1 MTILDGKALAAKIK
15 EQTLE
20 TTKALAAEG
29 KRQPCLAVVLV
40 GEDPASQI
48 YVRNKH
54 NDCITT
60 GIKSLMH
67 TLPADTQEE
76 ELLALIDRLN
86 GDDGVDGIL
95 VQLPLPKHLNEQR
108 VTERISALKD
118 VDAFSAY
125 NVGLIT
131 LGRGGFKPCT
141 PAGIMRLLEEYG
153 IDPKGKE
160 CVVVGRSN
168 IVGKPMALLLLAA
181 GGTVTVCHT
190 KTADL
195 AFHTRRADIIVA
207 AAGKA
212 DLINGDMVKE
222 GAVIVDVGMNRK
234 DGKLCGDVDFESCAP
249 KASYIT
255 PVPGGVGPM
264 TRAMLLD
271 NTLTAYRLSSEK

>member
-15 EQTLE
+15 ENTKA
-20 TTKALAAEG
+20 TTAALAAEG

-54 NDCITT
+54 NDCVTT

-67 TLPADTQEE
+67 TLPADTSEE
-76 ELLALIDRLN
+76 DLLALIDSLN
-86 GDDGVDGIL
+86 ADDTVDGIL
-95 VQLPLPKHLNEQR
+95 VQLPLPRHLDEKK
-108 VTERISALKD
+108 VTERISAYKD

-125 NVGLIT
+125 NVGKIT

-141 PAGIMRLLEEYG
+141 PAGIMKLLEEYS
-153 IDPKGKE
+153 IDPTGKE

-195 AFHTRRADIIVA
+195 AYHTRRADIVVA
-207 AAGKA
+207 AAGRA
-212 DLINGDMVKE
+212 NLIRGDMVKE
-222 GAVIVDVGMNRK
+222 GAVIIDVGMNRA
-234 DGKLCGDVDFESCAP
+234 DGKLCGDVNFEECAK

-264 TRAMLLD
+264 TRAMLLE
-271 NTLTAYRLSSEK
+271 NTLTAYKAKNN

>member
-1 MTILDGKALAAKIK
+1 MTILNGKALAEKIRGQVASATA
-15 EQTLE
+15 EF
-20 TTKALAAEG
+20 AAAG

-54 NDCITT
+54 NDCVTT

-67 TLPADTQEE
+67 TLPADTTQEE
-76 ELLALIDRLN
+76 LTALIDSLN
-86 GDDGVDGIL
+86 ADDSVDGIL
-95 VQLPLPKHLNEQR
+95 VQLPLPRHLNENA
-108 VTERISALKD
+108 VTERIRADKD

-131 LGRGGFKPCT
+131 LGRDGFKPCT
-141 PAGIMRLLEEYG
+141 PAGVMRLLEEYNVD
-153 IDPKGKE
+153 ISGKE

-168 IVGKPMALLLLAA
+168 IVGKPMAQLLLAA

-207 AAGKA
+207 AAGRA
-212 DLINGDMVKE
+212 SLITGDMVKE

-234 DGKLCGDVDFESCAP
+234 DGILCGDVDYEACAA

-264 TRAMLLD
+264 TRAMLLE
-271 NTLTAYRLSSEK
+271 NTITAYKNHTK

>member
-1 MTILDGKALAAKIK
+1 MITLDGKALAAKIK
-15 EQTLE
+15 EETLC
-20 TTKALAAEG
+20 TTEALRADG

-67 TLPADTQEE
+67 TLPADTAEE
-76 ELLALIDRLN
+76 ELMALIDRLN
-86 GDDGVDGIL
+86 ADDTVDGIL

-108 VTERISALKD
+108 VTERISASKD

-125 NVGLIT
+125 NVGQIT

-141 PAGIMRLLEEYG
+141 PAGIMRLLYEYG

-195 AFHTRRADIIVA
+195 AFHTRRADILIA

-212 DLINGDMVKE
+212 DLIRGDMVKE

-234 DGKLCGDVDFESCAP
+234 EGKLCGDVNYDECAE

-264 TRAMLLD
+264 TRAMLLE
-271 NTLTAYRLSSEK
+271 NTLTAYKMKMQ

>member
-15 EQTLE
+15 EQTAK
-20 TTKALAAEG
+20 TTAELASQG

-54 NDCITT
+54 NDCVTT

-67 TLPADTQEE
+67 TLPADTKQED
-76 ELLALIDRLN
+76 LLSLIDSLN
-86 GDDGVDGIL
+86 ADDGVDGIL
-95 VQLPLPKHLNEQR
+95 VQLPLPKHLDEKT
-108 VTERISALKD
+108 VTERISASKD

-125 NVGLIT
+125 NVGKIT

-141 PAGIMRLLEEYG
+141 PAGIMRLLEEYN
-153 IDPKGKE
+153 IEIAGKE

-195 AFHTRRADIIVA
+195 AYHTRRADILIA
-207 AAGKA
+207 AAGRA
-212 DLINGDMVKE
+212 DLIKGDMVKE

-234 DGKLCGDVDFESCAP
+234 DGKLCGDVNFEECAA

-264 TRAMLLD
+264 TRAMLLE
-271 NTLTAYRLSSEK
+271 NTLTAYTNK

>member
-15 EQTLE
+15 EQTAK
-20 TTKALAAEG
+20 TTAKLAAEG

-54 NDCITT
+54 NDCVTT

-67 TLPADTQEE
+67 TLPADTSEVD
-76 ELLALIDRLN
+76 LLNLIDSLN
-86 GDDGVDGIL
+86 ADDTVDGIL
-95 VQLPLPKHLNEQR
+95 VQLPLPKHLDEKKI
-108 VTERISALKD
+108 TEHISASKD

-125 NVGLIT
+125 NVGKIT

-153 IDPKGKE
+153 IEIAGKE

-195 AFHTRRADIIVA
+195 AYHTLRADILIA
-207 AAGKA
+207 AAGRA
-212 DLINGDMVKE
+212 DLIKDDMVKE

-234 DGKLCGDVDFESCAP
+234 DGKLCGDVDYEKCAA

-264 TRAMLLD
+264 TRAMLLE
-271 NTLTAYRLSSEK
+271 NTITAYENH

>member
-1 MTILDGKALAAKIK
+1 MTILDGKALAAKIRSEVAVK
-15 EQTLE
+15 T
-20 TTKALAAEG
+20 ASFAAEG
-29 KRQPCLAVVLV
+29 KRQPCLAVILV
-40 GEDPASQI
+40 GADPASQI

-67 TLPADTQEE
+67 TLPAETTEE
-76 ELLALIDRLN
+76 ELLSLIDGLN
-86 GDDGVDGIL
+86 EDDSVDGIL
-95 VQLPLPKHLNEQR
+95 VQLPLPRHLNETK
-108 VTERISALKD
+108 VTERIRADKD

-125 NVGLIT
+125 NVGKIT
-131 LGRGGFKPCT
+131 LGRDAFKPCT
-141 PAGIMRLLEEYG
+141 PSGVMRILEEYG
-153 IDPKGKE
+153 IEISGKE

-212 DLINGDMVKE
+212 KLITGDMIKE
-222 GAVIVDVGMNRK
+222 GAVVIDVGMNRC
-234 DGKLCGDVDFESCAP
+234 DGVLCGDVDYEPCAA

-264 TRAMLLD
+264 TRAMLLE
-271 NTLTAYRLSSEK
+271 NTLTAYENHTK

>member
-15 EQTLE
+15 EQTAKITAE
-20 TTKALAAEG
+20 LASRG

-54 NDCITT
+54 NDCVTT

-67 TLPADTQEE
+67 TLPADTKQE
-76 ELLALIDRLN
+76 ELLSLIDSLN
-86 GDDGVDGIL
+86 ADDSVDGIL
-95 VQLPLPKHLNEQR
+95 VQLPLPKHLDEKA
-108 VTERISALKD
+108 VTERISAAKD

-125 NVGLIT
+125 NVGKIT

-153 IDPKGKE
+153 IEIAGKE

-195 AFHTRRADIIVA
+195 AYHTRRADILIA
-207 AAGKA
+207 AAGRA
-212 DLINGDMVKE
+212 DLIKGDMVKE

-234 DGKLCGDVDFESCAP
+234 DGKLCGDVNFEECAE

-264 TRAMLLD
+264 TRAMLLE
-271 NTLTAYRLSSEK
+271 NTITAYSNK

>member
-1 MTILDGKALAAKIK
+1 MTILDGKALAQKIRGEVAEK
-15 EQTLE
+15 T
-20 TTKALAAEG
+20 AAYAAEG
-29 KRQPCLAVVLV
+29 KRQPCLAVILV
-40 GEDPASQI
+40 GTDPASQI

-60 GIKSLMH
+60 GIKSLMN
-67 TLPADTQEE
+67 TLPAETTEE
-76 ELLALIDRLN
+76 ELLSLIDSLN
-86 GDDGVDGIL
+86 DDDAVDGIL
-95 VQLPLPKHLNEQR
+95 VQLPLPRHLDETK
-108 VTERISALKD
+108 VTERIRSDKD

-125 NVGLIT
+125 NVGKIT
-131 LGRGGFKPCT
+131 LGRDAFKPCT
-141 PAGIMRLLEEYG
+141 PSGVMRLLEEYN
-153 IDPKGKE
+153 IDIKGKE

-195 AFHTRRADIIVA
+195 SFHTRRADIIIA
-207 AAGKA
+207 AAGRA
-212 DLINGDMVKE
+212 DLITGDMVKE

-234 DGKLCGDVDFESCAP
+234 DGVLCGDVDFDACAA

-264 TRAMLLD
+264 TRAMLLE
-271 NTLTAYRLSSEK
+271 NTITAYNNHLN

>member
-1 MTILDGKALAAKIK
+1 MIILDGKALAAKIK

-20 TTKALAAEG
+20 TTKTLAAEG

-67 TLPADTQEE
+67 TLSADTTEE
-76 ELLALIDRLN
+76 ELLALIDSLN
-86 GDDGVDGIL
+86 ADDSVDGIL
-95 VQLPLPKHLNEQR
+95 VQLPLPGHLNEQK
-108 VTERISALKD
+108 VTERISGLKD

-125 NVGLIT
+125 NVGQIT

-212 DLINGDMVKE
+212 DLITGDMVKE

-264 TRAMLLD
+264 TRAMLLE
-271 NTLTAYRLSSEK
+271 NTLTAYRLSENK

>member
-15 EQTLE
+15 EQTAQ
-20 TTKALAAEG
+20 TTAKLAADG

-67 TLPADTQEE
+67 TLPADTSEE
-76 ELLALIDRLN
+76 SLLALIDDLN
-86 GDDGVDGIL
+86 ADSTVDGIL
-95 VQLPLPKHLNEQR
+95 VQLPLPKHLNEKT
-108 VTERISALKD
+108 VTERISAHKD

-125 NVGLIT
+125 NVGKIT

-153 IDPKGKE
+153 IDPAGKE

-190 KTADL
+190 KTANL
-195 AFHTRRADIIVA
+195 AYHTRRADILIA
-207 AAGKA
+207 AAGRA
-212 DLINGDMVKE
+212 DLIKGDMVKE

-234 DGKLCGDVDFESCAP
+234 DGKLCGDVDFDACAA

-264 TRAMLLD
+264 TRAMLLE
-271 NTLTAYRLSSEK
+271 NTLTAYMAH

>member
-15 EQTLE
+15 EE
-20 TTKALAAEG
+20 TAKTTATLAAEG
-29 KRQPCLAVVLV
+29 KRQPCLAVILV

-54 NDCITT
+54 NDCVTT

-67 TLPADTQEE
+67 TLPKDITED
-76 ELLALIDRLN
+76 ELLSLIDELN
-86 GDDGVDGIL
+86 ADDTVDGIL
-95 VQLPLPKHLNEQR
+95 VQLPLPKHLNEEK
-108 VTERISALKD
+108 VTERISVNKD
-118 VDAFSAY
+118 VDAFSAA

-131 LGRGGFKPCT
+131 LGKAGFKPCT
-141 PAGIMRLLEEYG
+141 PAGIMRLLEEYE
-153 IDPKGKE
+153 IDIKGKE

-195 AFHTRRADIIVA
+195 SFHTKRADILIA

-212 DLINGDMVKE
+212 DLIRGDMIKE

-234 DGKLCGDVDFESCAP
+234 DGKLCGDVNFEECAP

-264 TRAMLLD
+264 TRAMLLE
-271 NTLTAYRLSSEK
+271 NTLTAYKFSK